1 MTTAPTQDITDDDKL
16 WSLLSFIFPLLGLI
30 LLFLDDKKAR
40 PFIKY
45 NAVLAVMLGVVS
57 AVLSVICIGVLLWI
71 YGIYLGVKAYGGEWV
86 TIPVLTDFGKKQGW
100 LK

>member
-1 MTTAPTQDITDDDKL
+1 MTTAPVQDITDDDKL
-16 WSLLSFIFPLLGLI
+16 WSLLSFIFPLIGLI

-57 AVLSVICIGVLLWI
+57 AVLSVLCIGVLLWI

-86 TIPVLTDFGKKQGW
+86 TIPVLSDFGKKQGW
-100 LK
+100 L